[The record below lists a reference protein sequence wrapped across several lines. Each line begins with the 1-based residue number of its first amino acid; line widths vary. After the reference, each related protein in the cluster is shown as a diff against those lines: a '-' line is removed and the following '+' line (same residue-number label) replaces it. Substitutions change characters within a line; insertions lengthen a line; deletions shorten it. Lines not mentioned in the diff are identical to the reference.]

1 MRNRPAET
9 IAKLKQLFGANL
21 PKGAIFICST
31 LVQKD
36 AVYEPKVLRSGYS
49 WSLTAETPEVRAQAM
64 LARMKSQM
72 GSDIPAEI
80 RDRMQKMQPEMMAN
94 AQKQAVSSITQQIA
108 YAVMQTLLDKELQY
122 RSSRLDDMGKSPL
135 PDWLDIGIAS
145 YASGVNT
152 ALSYLKQNMDQT
164 FPIEDVLSMARPFVA
179 SASGQNGGGGG
190 MGRSGGGNGGG
201 NFGGATGGG
210 MPGGGQ
216 GGFPGGGRSM
226 GGFSGRRPGRFSRRR
241 RGSQGGF
248 PGGGGGMGGFGGQ
261 GGQRGGQ
268 QRQMSKDE
276 QDRMI
281 FDGQAISLFSFLLE
295 KIGIDKVK
303 ELVKQAQEGKES
315 REYLSKPDVLGPDFA
330 KIEEAWTAWVKA
342 QNNKKLSDGIDPQ
355 LHKQFEISI
364 MSVKKK
370 QLPGFKPLVTGLTI
384 VSLLV
389 AVAWCLQP
397 ASAQDPGLTST
408 KNFISSPCLKRRP
421 DFEQACGIQGDNGAD
436 HKRDC
441 PHGRIESRAID
452 RNSCSQYS
460 QQLFQYCL
468 HDGAGGILR

>member
-1 MRNRPAET
+1 MIRRPIIAALVLTTAFSVSLANAQQTASFKSFTAFRNVVPDIDFFASSRQAIAPYEKPAGEA

-64 LARMKSQM
+64 LARIKSQM
-72 GSDIPAEI
+72 GNDVPAEI

-94 AQKQAVSSITQQIA
+94 AEKQTVSSVTQQIA
-108 YAVMQTLLDKELQY
+108 YAVIQTLLNKELQY

-179 SASGQNGGGGG
+179 SSSGQNGGGG
-190 MGRSGGGNGGG
+190 RPGGGNGGG

-226 GGFSGRRPGRFSRRR
+226 GGFSGG
-241 RGSQGGF
+241 GQGGF
-248 PGGGGGMGGFGGQ
+248 PGGGQGGFPGGFGGEGGQ
-261 GGQRGGQ
+261 RGQRGGQ

-276 QDRMI
+276 QDRTI
-281 FDGQAISLFSFLLE
+281 FDGQSITIFSFLLE
-295 KIGIDKVK
+295 KIGVDKVK
-303 ELVKQAQEGKES
+303 ELIKQAQEGKET
-315 REYLSKPDVLGPDFA
+315 REYLSKPDVLGSDFE

-342 QNNKKLSDGIDPQ
+342 QK
-355 LHKQFEISI
+355 
-364 MSVKKK
+364 
-370 QLPGFKPLVTGLTI
+370 
-384 VSLLV
+384 
-389 AVAWCLQP
+389 
-397 ASAQDPGLTST
+397 
-408 KNFISSPCLKRRP
+408 
-421 DFEQACGIQGDNGAD
+421 
-436 HKRDC
+436 
-441 PHGRIESRAID
+441 
-452 RNSCSQYS
+452 
-460 QQLFQYCL
+460 
-468 HDGAGGILR
+468 

>member
-1 MRNRPAET
+1 MIRRPIIAALVLTTAFSVSLANAQQTASFKSFTAFRNVVPDIDFFASSRQAIAPYEKPAGEA

-36 AVYEPKVLRSGYS
+36 AVYEPKVLRSGYG
-49 WSLTAETPEVRAQAM
+49 WSLTVETPEVRAQAM
-64 LARMKSQM
+64 LARIKSQM
-72 GSDIPAEI
+72 GGDIPAEI
-80 RDRMQKMQPEMMAN
+80 RDRMQKMQPEMNAN
-94 AQKQAVSSITQQIA
+94 AERQMAQQLA
-108 YAVMQTLLDKELQY
+108 YAVIQTLLDKDLQY

-190 MGRSGGGNGGG
+190 AGRSGGGNSGG
-201 NFGGATGGG
+201 NFGGAPGGG

-216 GGFPGGGRSM
+216 GGFPGGGGGM
-226 GGFSGRRPGRFSRRR
+226 GGFGGQGGQ

-261 GGQRGGQ
+261 GGQRGGP

-276 QDRMI
+276 QDRTI
-281 FDGQAISLFSFLLE
+281 FDGQALTLFSFLLE

-303 ELVKQAQEGKES
+303 ELIKQAQEGKET
-315 REYLSKPDVLGPDFA
+315 REYLSKPNVLGSDFE

-342 QNNKKLSDGIDPQ
+342 QK
-355 LHKQFEISI
+355 
-364 MSVKKK
+364 
-370 QLPGFKPLVTGLTI
+370 
-384 VSLLV
+384 
-389 AVAWCLQP
+389 
-397 ASAQDPGLTST
+397 
-408 KNFISSPCLKRRP
+408 
-421 DFEQACGIQGDNGAD
+421 
-436 HKRDC
+436 
-441 PHGRIESRAID
+441 
-452 RNSCSQYS
+452 
-460 QQLFQYCL
+460 
-468 HDGAGGILR
+468 